1 KFVFENKSHPINSTL
16 QAISMRVML
25 KICVLLSMSK
35 YDYIIAGAGASGLL
49 LADALGSDSFFASK
63 SILLIDKDL
72 KQQNDRTWCFWE
84 VGPGQFD
91 EIAHKIWPNIYFA
104 GKTLRL
110 DTNIAP
116 YRYKLVRGLDF
127 YDHYRNKLSALSNI
141 TWVTENIESIQE
153 TEEGVAVKTT
163 HESYEASTVFSSLFD
178 YQSILNQKKY
188 PVLQQHFVGWFVRLD
203 QAVLDDQT
211 ARFMDFS
218 VPQKG
223 NTRFMYLLPFSQ
235 TEALFEYTLF
245 SAEPLERSEY
255 EDAIKE
261 YLQEHFPNVNYE
273 ITETEQGNIPMSCF
287 PFEKWNTNKVV
298 GIGIAGGWAKP
309 STGFTFYNSSRKVQ
323 ELVKYL
329 KTGKPLSKFHRNDKF
344 RFYDM
349 LLLDVLARDNSLGQ
363 SIFES
368 LFRKRKVPLILKFL
382 DNRTSFGE
390 DILMMSAPSPF
401 PFLRALFGRIF

>member
-1 KFVFENKSHPINSTL
+1 
-16 QAISMRVML
+16 
-25 KICVLLSMSK
+25 MSK

-49 LADALGSDSFFASK
+49 LADALGKDSFFASK

-84 VGPGQFD
+84 AGPGQFD

-104 GKTLRL
+104 GETLRL

-116 YRYKLVRGLDF
+116 YQYKLVKGLDF
-127 YDHYRNKLSALSNI
+127 YNHYRSKLSAFSNI
-141 TWVTENIESIQE
+141 TWITENIEFVEE
-153 TEEGVAVKTT
+153 TEEGVVVKTT
-163 HESYEASTVFSSLFD
+163 NESYKASKVFSSLFD
-178 YQSILNQKKY
+178 YKSILNQEKY

-223 NTRFMYLLPFSQ
+223 NTRFMYLLPFSK

-245 SAEPLERSEY
+245 SKEPLERSEY

-309 STGFTFYNSSRKVQ
+309 STGFTFYNSSRKVK
-323 ELVKYL
+323 ELVKHL
-329 KTGKPLSKFHRNDKF
+329 KAEKPLSKFHRNDKF

-349 LLLDVLARDNSLGQ
+349 LLLDVLAKDNSLGR

-382 DNRTSFGE
+382 DNRTSFFE
-390 DILMMSAPSPF
+390 DVLMMSAPNPF
-401 PFLRALFGRIF
+401 PFIRALFGRIF